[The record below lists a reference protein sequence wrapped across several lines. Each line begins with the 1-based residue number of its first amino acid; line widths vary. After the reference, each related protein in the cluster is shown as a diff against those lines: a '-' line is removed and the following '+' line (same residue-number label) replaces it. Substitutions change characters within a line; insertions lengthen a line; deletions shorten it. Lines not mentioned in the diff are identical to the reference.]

1 MKSVLTMLSGVLAIA
16 LAALGLWF
24 SYIEPTIEDG
34 FRWVYLQLII
44 YAVFLLPS
52 LIPLSIS
59 LLGKKSRRLAM
70 VAAVILAINAVAF
83 VATPFL
89 MTPM

>member
-1 MKSVLTMLSGVLAIA
+1 MKFMLTMVSGGLAVA

-24 SYIEPTIEDG
+24 SYIAPTIENG
-34 FRWVYLQLII
+34 FRWVYLQLIV

-52 LIPLSIS
+52 LILLSIS
-59 LLGKKSRRLAM
+59 LLGKNRRLA
-70 VAAVILAINAVAF
+70 VGAAVILAINAVAF
-83 VATPFL
+83 VVTPFL